1 MCRKDALRVLFI
13 SWFLLGCLTG
23 YTEAEIVAQKSGPIR
38 SLFKSDSKET
48 KEELAEL
55 ADAELLAIVTGF
67 ADSYAARITQVNL
80 ILQRRLAD
88 PEKRLAAY
96 NMMVQSLTAAYDI
109 AVTPNSATAVLDM
122 TVMVTLQRI
131 AVEEFWVPKF
141 YGKPAKEFLDTLQ
154 ALEKEIWEIA
164 AKLLTTEQQRSLR
177 DLIAEWRKIHP
188 DQNVVHSIRF
198 SSFREDLGKGLDDP
212 RGLFSGVRKAA
223 NTAEELRLLG
233 EKYRFLLSRMQL
245 MLNAQLQLAYLQIV
259 SQPEV
264 GQLLKE
270 SDRVTASL
278 EQFAQT
284 AAQFPD
290 TAETLIKK
298 LGDESEEFR
307 KLVAEV
313 QQALIVGNEMMVLIN
328 QTMQTID
335 SMVARF
341 DPIREQRQGTEPI
354 DISEYRE
361 AAADFTET
369 ARQINLLIQSLDQL
383 LTNQQTANRLP
394 ELTAAVG
401 KIGQD
406 VKGFADYVFYRALV
420 LCMAIVFCILLA
432 FLIYRVVSVKWLT
445 ARNPQ

>member
-1 MCRKDALRVLFI
+1 MCRKISLTALCAA
-13 SWFLLGCLTG
+13 WFLLVCSNGF
-23 YTEAEIVAQKSGPIR
+23 TETEIVAQKSGPIR
-38 SLFKSDSKET
+38 SLFKSDSKEP

-55 ADAELLAIVTGF
+55 TDAELLAIMTGF
-67 ADSYAARITQVNL
+67 ADGYAARITQSNL
-80 ILQRRLAD
+80 ILQRRLSD

-109 AVTPNSATAVLDM
+109 AVTPNSATAILDM
-122 TVMVTLQRI
+122 TVMVTLQRM

-141 YGKPAKEFLDTLQ
+141 FGKPAKDFLKTLQ
-154 ALEKEIWEIA
+154 VLEKKIWDIS
-164 AKLLTTEQQRSLR
+164 AKLLTDDQQRNLR
-177 DLIAEWRKIHP
+177 DLINEWRRIHP
-188 DQNVVHSIRF
+188 EQNVVHSIRF

-223 NTAEELRLLG
+223 NTADELRLLG

-245 MLNAQLQLAYLQIV
+245 MLNAQLQLAYLQVV

-278 EQFAQT
+278 EQFAKT
-284 AAQFPD
+284 AAEFPD

-298 LGDESEEFR
+298 LGDDSEEFR

-313 QQALIVGNEMMVLIN
+313 QQTLIVGNEMMVLIN
-328 QTMQTID
+328 QTMQTVD
-335 SMVARF
+335 SLVARF
-341 DPIREQRQGTEPI
+341 DPIREQRQGAEPI
-354 DISEYRE
+354 DISEYRG

-383 LTNQQTANRLP
+383 LTNQQTADRLP

-401 KIGQD
+401 RIGQD
-406 VKGFADYVFYRALV
+406 VKGFAGYVFYRALV

-432 FLIYRVVSVKWLT
+432 FLIYRTVSVKWLT